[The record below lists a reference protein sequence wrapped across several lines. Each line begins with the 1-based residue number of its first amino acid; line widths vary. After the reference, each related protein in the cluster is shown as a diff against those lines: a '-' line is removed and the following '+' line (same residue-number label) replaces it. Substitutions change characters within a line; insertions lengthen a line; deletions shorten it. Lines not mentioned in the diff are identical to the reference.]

1 MRIKINGYSISSR
14 EMDILHILWAADRPL
29 LASEIMDANEEL
41 KLATVHT
48 TLTRM
53 LKKNLITVADF
64 VRSGNVF
71 GRRYKPLISRQEF
84 E

>member
-1 MRIKINGYSISSR
+1 MRIKINGYNISSR
-14 EMDILHILWAADRPL
+14 EMDILQILWAADRPL
-29 LASEIMDANEEL
+29 LASEIMDANKEL

-53 LKKNLITVADF
+53 LEKKFIVVADF

-71 GRRYKPLISRQEF
+71 GRRYKPIVSLQKLE
-84 E
+84 